1 MKVNRL
7 ISEEL
12 QSPFAISNKHCNFP
26 DILAGVPRMFSVHSL
41 RIGSV
46 TSAESRGLPRYLVK
60 TMGCL
65 SREACLLYARTSVDS
80 LLLVSLTDSPSLLWA
95 SSHLGV
101 FPGLWSLPASS
112 ASPLDPTDFL
122 PVVCQDLPA
131 FLILELAVNS
141 GVHPYLFLCSSCYI
155 SYMYGKFCFH

>member
-12 QSPFAISNKHCNFP
+12 QSPFAISNKHRNFP
-26 DILAGVPRMFSVHSL
+26 DILAGVPRMVFVHSL

-46 TSAESRGLPRYLVK
+46 TSAESRSLPRYLVK
-60 TMGCL
+60 TMGSL

-80 LLLVSLTDSPSLLWA
+80 LLLVCLTDSPSLLWA

-101 FPGLWSLPASS
+101 FPGLWSLPANKCLSFGSS
-112 ASPLDPTDFL
+112 GLFTCGLPGFASFL
-122 PVVCQDLPA
+122 NLGAGCQ
-131 FLILELAVNS
+131 
-141 GVHPYLFLCSSCYI
+141 
-155 SYMYGKFCFH
+155 